1 MDEYRDPQQ
10 PIAAT
15 PMYSPPPAYSPST
28 VPSYTS
34 PKVSRF
40 VRFRRTARLV
50 LRRLLRGGI
59 IAGRALR
66 PYALFAVVVVGLV
79 GVIGWMSFMLWG
91 PKAAPAVFS
100 RADSIP
106 PAAAVET
113 FIQGQKTFNADIMWD
128 AYSTQYQASQL
139 ANGATKATLQ
149 AQVDNLRN
157 IGLEFLRYDYIG
169 GVKEDNGGMYF
180 YTVDLRVRNQ
190 QRRFPIIFHAD
201 ADGKITEIESV
212 LAPQNGASTNSQQ

>member
-1 MDEYRDPQQ
+1 MDEYREPQQ
-10 PIAAT
+10 PASVANIYPA
-15 PMYSPPPAYSPST
+15 PPAYASAP
-28 VPSYTS
+28 VPAYAL
-34 PKVSRF
+34 PKASRF
-40 VRFRRTARLV
+40 LRARRTLRLL
-50 LRRLLRGGI
+50 LRRMLRGGI

-66 PYALFAVVVVGLV
+66 PYALFAVVVVGLL

-91 PKAAPAVFS
+91 PAAAPTAFS
-100 RADSIP
+100 RADSLP

-139 ANGATKATLQ
+139 ASGASKATLQ
-149 AQVDNLRN
+149 AQADNLRN
-157 IGLEFLRYDYIG
+157 IGLEFLRYEYIG
-169 GVKEDNGGMYF
+169 GVKEDSGGIYF

-212 LAPQNGASTNSQQ
+212 LAPQNGASSNTQQ